1 MNNKRYVI
9 DGKTNGVFRM
19 IITSAISIVFAV
31 LSVNQLIGGNG
42 KNKVVGLMF
51 SAIFISSL
59 FVSIPLII
67 RYFFFKVCINE
78 KDFYIRTTP
87 FNAKTYRYSEVKNAS
102 TKLMSSTSGEVGG
115 SSQPTYFHYFYFTDS
130 DNKIHKFQFEKSIYE
145 KEINELML
153 RINNN

>member
-19 IITSAISIVFAV
+19 IITSAISIAFAV
-31 LSVNQLIGGNG
+31 LSVNQLMGGNG

-51 SAIFISSL
+51 STIFISSL

-102 TKLMSSTSGEVGG
+102 TKLTSSTSGEVGG
-115 SSQPTYFHYFYFTDS
+115 YRSQLTFTIS
-130 DNKIHKFQFEKSIYE
+130 ILPIAIIKFTNSNL
-145 KEINELML
+145 INQYMKKK
-153 RINNN
+153 